1 MLKEQIPHLVAWLQA
16 KVRESHTKGLVV
28 GLSGGIDSAVAAAL
42 MKKAFPEH
50 SLGIII
56 PIKSHS
62 QDAADAKLVAEQ
74 LGLTHYEVD
83 LSEEHDSILAT
94 SVNQLNNFAAVDSNL
109 RMADANL
116 RARLRMTAVYTAAN
130 LLNYLVIG
138 TDNKAEY
145 YTGYFTKYG
154 DGACDILPLADFTKH
169 EIKELAKY
177 LEIPEQIINKPPS
190 AGLWEGQVDEDEL
203 GTTYYYI
210 DAYLNGEQIPASEQE
225 IIEKLHTRTEHKRNT
240 PPIYKKTAI

>member
-1 MLKEQIPHLVAWLQA
+1 M
-16 KVRESHTKGLVV
+16 
-28 GLSGGIDSAVAAAL
+28 
-42 MKKAFPEH
+42 
-50 SLGIII
+50 
-56 PIKSHS
+56 
-62 QDAADAKLVAEQ
+62 AEQ

-130 LLNYLVIG
+130 LLNYLVVG

-177 LEIPEQIINKPPS
+177 L
-190 AGLWEGQVDEDEL
+190 
-203 GTTYYYI
+203 
-210 DAYLNGEQIPASEQE
+210 
-225 IIEKLHTRTEHKRNT
+225 
-240 PPIYKKTAI
+240 